1 MLLIVLLHIMQF
13 GYDENII
20 ISSRDTDSYIQLII
34 MMLGKLGVPGFVFI
48 TGYYGVRFKWNR
60 AVSLWLQTTFYALLS
75 IIGMVLIANVF
86 SFYTFINCFIAL
98 FDGPWWFISDYF
110 ILMLLSIFLNKGI
123 ESADK
128 KTFSFVI
135 IFMVFILYG
144 VMWFHGKYSAMS
156 LLLFIFVYITGRY
169 IALHPVNWL
178 DKNKISVFCISLTIL
193 ILLPIIVHYLN
204 YDILQKKVIITYF
217 NPFTL
222 LCVVSLFL
230 ICKATTKV
238 NNGNWLTK
246 NILAVYLVHCSPF
259 GVEILFR
266 RLIPNMSFGFIN
278 VCLLTFGIFTISIII
293 EQLRVWSFK
302 EMTKRLTSYIEIFIK
317 NHPKIT
323 HEIAS

>member
-20 ISSRDTDSYIQLII
+20 ISSRDTDSYIQLVI

-135 IFMVFILYG
+135 IFMVFI
-144 VMWFHGKYSAMS
+144 M
-156 LLLFIFVYITGRY
+156 YIS
-169 IALHPVNWL
+169 LHPVNWL

-259 GVEILFR
+259 GVEILFH
-266 RLIPNMSFGFIN
+266 RLIPNLSFGFIN
-278 VCLLTFGIFTISIII
+278 VCLLILGIFTISIII

-302 EMTKRLTSYIEIFIK
+302 EMTKRLTSHIEIFIK
-317 NHPKIT
+317 NHPKI
-323 HEIAS
+323 A